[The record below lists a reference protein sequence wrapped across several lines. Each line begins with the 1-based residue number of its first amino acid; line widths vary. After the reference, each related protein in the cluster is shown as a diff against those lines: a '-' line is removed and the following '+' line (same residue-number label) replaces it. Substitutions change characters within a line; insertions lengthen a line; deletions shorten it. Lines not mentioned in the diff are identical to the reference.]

1 VARVLIRGIPP
12 LDTELAD
19 YFRPYVARWKSAA
32 LDVAAAHARPA
43 QDWASRSR
51 EHAVLAKAFAT
62 LPAARRVRAAQRA
75 VNLLGRKSVA
85 ARLDRLQR
93 GPAAAGGPT
102 IAAAGPT
109 ATAGPGHGLS
119 DQRAAELARQFV
131 LDNNVH
137 AGSGEPIPFTSVE
150 LSLIRVGCVDETDGL
165 GGLEWGSD
173 EIELGGFG
181 IGPAEQTVPTRIPSM
196 ALGDYDDGTVRT
208 YSPPSRLARLS
219 LGTGTDYPKR
229 FFVTFYLVES
239 DGGDFAGFLS
249 DVMDE
254 VRKHLDSIWVNIAAF
269 IEAGLGGLVLT
280 WVVSKI
286 LGLISGLWADDH
298 FPGQSFEI
306 DVQSPDGPSNAGET
320 VVRFTGPGEYLLR
333 VQWRL
338 TEDVAEPWRPHPHHD
353 PRVPPGGQE
362 P

>member
-1 VARVLIRGIPP
+1 VAQVLIRGIPP
-12 LDTELAD
+12 LDTELTG
-19 YFRPYVARWKSAA
+19 YFRPYVARWQSAA

-51 EHAVLAKAFAT
+51 EHAVIAKAFAT
-62 LPAARRVRAAQRA
+62 LPEARRVRAAQRA

-85 ARLDRLQR
+85 ARLDRLQQ

-109 ATAGPGHGLS
+109 ATAGPGPGLS
-119 DQRAAELARQFV
+119 DQRAAELARQFI
-131 LDNNVH
+131 LDNDLH
-137 AGSGEPIPFTSVE
+137 AGTGKPIPFTSLE
-150 LSLIRVGCVDETDGL
+150 LSLVRVRCVDETNGL
-165 GGLEWGSD
+165 GGSEWGSD

-181 IGPAEQTVPTRIPSM
+181 IGTASQNQATLIPSM
-196 ALGDYDDGTVRT
+196 KLGDYDDGTVRT
-208 YSPPSRLARLS
+208 YSPPTWLARLP

-229 FFVTFYLVES
+229 FFVTFLLVES

-249 DVMDE
+249 DVFHE
-254 VRKHLDSIWVNIAAF
+254 VQKFLDSNWVNILAF
-269 IEAGLGGLVLT
+269 IEAGLTGLIFT
-280 WVVSKI
+280 WVASKI
-286 LGLISGLWADDH
+286 LGLISGLWDDDH
-298 FPGQSFEI
+298 FPEQSFEI

-320 VVRFTGPGEYLLR
+320 VVRFTGPGDYLLR

-338 TEDVAEPWRPHPHHD
+338 TEDVAEPRRPHHD